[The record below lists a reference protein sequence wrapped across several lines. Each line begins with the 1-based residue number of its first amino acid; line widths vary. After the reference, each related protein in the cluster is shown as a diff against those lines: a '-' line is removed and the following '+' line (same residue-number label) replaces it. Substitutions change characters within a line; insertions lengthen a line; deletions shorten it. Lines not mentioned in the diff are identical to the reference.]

1 MMNQYTASIDTRVV
15 NDLLTRSQEEIW
27 PCDLHVGRPYRD
39 TNGNY
44 MADVVATYEA
54 DFPFLRELIKSINKI
69 IQKEMI

>member
-44 MADVVATYEA
+44 MADVVATYE
-54 DFPFLRELIKSINKI
+54 DEFPFLNKLTDSINKI
-69 IQKEMI
+69 ILEEMA